1 MPFDSKTLDELI
13 ETEKD
18 EYRNRIPEAD
28 LTPGSDLD
36 IEARTHAAAV
46 FGNQAHADYLAR
58 QVLPD
63 TAAPDY
69 LARHAARAGLS
80 RREATAAAGRIA
92 IVLDGGSPPLV
103 QADASEITTAAGREY
118 VTTEA
123 GTVELPTW
131 TGKTTARGMT
141 LSRVP
146 ILPDV
151 SGMERGHRLTIVGAG
166 ERTIVR
172 VLPSIQA
179 VEVAPPFEGI
189 VGTGVAV
196 TAVASA
202 FVACE
207 ASETGVSTNQAPG
220 EEGTLAS
227 PTAGLS
233 ETIEFIEMT
242 GGADAQTTDSLR
254 RDVMSVTA
262 VRPGAGNLEQWR
274 RWTIETPGVGID
286 DAFIYP
292 GLRGLG
298 TITVLPFG
306 ASGVRQLGTERNA
319 EILAY
324 LAEQAAFDDDVEV
337 LMFSYVG
344 APQNFTL
351 EIRAGVGFEPDV
363 DGEPVVLHGSTASTT
378 TRLQLLNAADL
389 DRYQIGDR
397 VVVPIYVDGLE
408 VTEEVTV
415 TNKQNAGAGNYR
427 LFVTALSTAPT
438 LSESIYSGGPLYAPI
453 VEALTAYFD
462 ELGPGDTVPP
472 ARWPASADAWEGDI
486 RGAEIVRRIKG
497 PRIVDRVTGIVRGID
512 GVIDFRVVAPAAP
525 VGGNPGDVTTAPL
538 YVQRLGW
545 VRPLWE

>member
-13 ETEKD
+13 EVERD

-28 LTPGSDLD
+28 LTAGSDLD
-36 IEARTHAAAV
+36 IEARVHGVAV

-58 QVLPD
+58 QILPD
-63 TAAPDY
+63 TAAADY
-69 LARHAARAGLS
+69 LSRHAAIRGLTRRA
-80 RREATAAAGRIA
+80 ATAAAGRIV
-92 IVLDGGSPPLV
+92 ITLDGGVAPIV
-103 QADASEITTAAGREY
+103 QADASEVTTAAGREY

-131 TGKTTARGMT
+131 SGKTTARGMS
-141 LSRVP
+141 LSRVS

-151 SGMERGHRLTIVGAG
+151 SGMERGHRISIAGAG

-179 VEVAPPFEGI
+179 VEVAPPFDGV
-189 VGTGVAV
+189 VGTGIAV
-196 TAVASA
+196 TPIASA

-207 ASETGVSTNQAPG
+207 ASETGVATNQAPG
-220 EEGTLAS
+220 EVGTLSS
-227 PTAGLS
+227 PTAGL
-233 ETIEFIEMT
+233 EAEIEFVEMT
-242 GGADAQTTDSLR
+242 GGADAQLTDSLR
-254 RDVMSVTA
+254 RDVLSVTA

-274 RWTIETPGVGID
+274 RWAIETPGVGVD
-286 DAFIYP
+286 DAFVYP

-298 TITVLPFG
+298 TVTIIPFG

-324 LAEQAAFDDDVEV
+324 LAQQASFGDDVEV
-337 LMFSYVG
+337 LMFSWVG

-351 EIRAGVGFEPDV
+351 EVRPAVGFEPDV
-363 DGEPVVLHGSTASTT
+363 SGAPVVLHGSTASTT
-378 TRLQLLNAADL
+378 TRLQLLSASDL
-389 DRYQIGDR
+389 DRFQIGDR
-397 VVVPIYVDGLE
+397 VVVPIYIDGLE
-408 VTEEVTV
+408 VTEQVAV
-415 TNKQNAGAGNYR
+415 TNKQNAGAGDYR
-427 LFVTALSTAPT
+427 LDVTALTVAPW
-438 LSESIYSGGPLYAPI
+438 LSESIYSGGPLYDPI
-453 VEALTAYFD
+453 VAAMETYFD

-472 ARWPASADAWEGDI
+472 SRWPPAEDTWQGDT
-486 RGAEIVRRIKG
+486 RGAEITKRMQG
-497 PRIVDRVTGIVRGID
+497 LD